1 MQPQQKAN
9 VSGSGDQLCA
19 QCGSP
24 MPKEMR
30 FCRSCGNRLGEGS
43 AEYTE
48 TVRFPGQT
56 APNQSGQTT
65 PFYPTFNAPM
75 TTVNPTYRRRRRLG
89 FTGTAWLWIALVAFF
104 GLGGVMSLAR
114 KGGHLPRAAFT
125 ISADRSYV
133 GVDELRTTDGG
144 ATFANVEP
152 PGGPADK
159 AGLVGGDVIT
169 SLDGRPIREANEAMD
184 LLERTP
190 IGKTVELVYLRD
202 GISRTTQLTT
212 ISRSDLDRLNAEYS
226 RRSEGKGKF
235 GFEVNRMT
243 RVTIPETKT
252 FGVRINWVESNG
264 PADLFGIKQGDIIT
278 DYDEVPIRT
287 PEEFLMRVRRT
298 LPHTKVNIT
307 LFRDGQKIVV
317 PVTLGKN

>member
-1 MQPQQKAN
+1 
-9 VSGSGDQLCA
+9 
-19 QCGSP
+19 

-30 FCRSCGNRLGEGS
+30 FCRSCGNRLGEGP

-56 APNQSGQTT
+56 APNRGGQTT

-75 TTVNPTYRRRRRLG
+75 TTANPTYCRRRRLG
-89 FTGTAWLWIALVAFF
+89 LTGTAWLWIALVAFF

-114 KGGHLPRAAFT
+114 KGHVPRAAFT
-125 ISADRSYV
+125 IDANRSYV
-133 GVDELRTTDGG
+133 GVDDFRTTDGG
-144 ATFANVEP
+144 ATFADIEP

-159 AGLVGGDVIT
+159 AGLVGGDVVT
-169 SLDGRPIREANEAMD
+169 SLDGHPIREANDATD
-184 LLERTP
+184 LLEHTP
-190 IGKTVELVYLRD
+190 IGKTVEVVFLRD
-202 GISRTTQLTT
+202 GMSHTTQLTT
-212 ISRSDLDRLNAEYS
+212 ISRSDLDRLKAEYS

-243 RVTIPETKT
+243 RISTPETKT
-252 FGVRINWVESNG
+252 FGVRINWVEPNG
-264 PADLFGIKQGDIIT
+264 PADLFGIKPGDIIT
-278 DYDEVPIRT
+278 GYDDVQIRT
-287 PEEFLMRVRRT
+287 PEEFQMRVRRT

-307 LFRDGQKIVV
+307 LIRDGQKMLI

>member
-1 MQPQQKAN
+1 
-9 VSGSGDQLCA
+9 
-19 QCGSP
+19 
-24 MPKEMR
+24 MR
-30 FCRSCGNRLGEGS
+30 FCRSCGNRLGEGP

-48 TVRFPGQT
+48 TVRLPGQT
-56 APNQSGQTT
+56 APNKGGQTT

-75 TTVNPTYRRRRRLG
+75 TSVNPTYCRRRRLG

-114 KGGHLPRAAFT
+114 KDGHLPRAA
-125 ISADRSYV
+125 ISFGANRSYV

-144 ATFANVEP
+144 ATFGDVEP

-159 AGLVGGDVIT
+159 AGLVGGDVVT
-169 SLDGRPIREANEAMD
+169 SLDGRPIKEANEAMD

-190 IGKTVELVYLRD
+190 IGKKVEVIYLRD
-202 GISRTTQLTT
+202 GISHTTQLTT
-212 ISRSDLDRLNAEYS
+212 ISRSDLDRLNADYS

-252 FGVRINWVESNG
+252 FGVRINWVEPNG
-264 PADLFGIKQGDIIT
+264 PAELFGIKQGDIIT

-287 PEEFLMRVRRT
+287 PEEFLMRVQRT

-307 LFRDGQKIVV
+307 LLRDGQKIVV